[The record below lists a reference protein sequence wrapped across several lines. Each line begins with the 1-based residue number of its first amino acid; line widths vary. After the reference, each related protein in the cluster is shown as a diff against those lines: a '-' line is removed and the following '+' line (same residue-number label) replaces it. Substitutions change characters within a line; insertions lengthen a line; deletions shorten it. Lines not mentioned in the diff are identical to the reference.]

1 MPSRTARSGAYHL
14 RRRWI
19 TVIKDLTFNVA
30 QLLKEPVGASR
41 VGQIA
46 ANLAAL
52 IPDLEQTMQ
61 VQPAP
66 GARLVGPVRLMHTT
80 EGVLVQGRLSAQVNI
95 PCARCLEPVP
105 VSLDVELEETFAATI
120 DVVTGLAIEPEEEDQ
135 ALWIDEHHILDLAEV
150 LRQNVLVA
158 IPPHVLC
165 RDDCKG
171 LCPTCGQNLNEG
183 PCDCRPEMDPRW
195 AVLTALLKDS
205 AG

>member
-1 MPSRTARSGAYHL
+1 MTN
-14 RRRWI
+14 
-19 TVIKDLTFNVA
+19 DLTFNVA
-30 QLLKEPVGASR
+30 QLLKEPIGATR
-41 VGQIA
+41 AGQVA
-46 ANLAAL
+46 ADLVAL

-80 EGVLVQGRLSAQVNI
+80 GGVLVQGNLTVQVNI

-105 VSLDVELEETFAATI
+105 VSLDVEIEETFAATI
-120 DVVTGLAIEPEEEDQ
+120 DMVTGLAIQPEEEDR

-150 LRQNVLVA
+150 LRQNVLIA

-165 RDDCKG
+165 RDDCRG
-171 LCPTCGQNLNEG
+171 LCPTCGQNLNLG

-195 AVLTALLKDS
+195 AALAALLNAKADQ
-205 AG
+205 